1 MKSTSINNPMN
12 FLRYNPLIN
21 ISLLC
26 GTSLLYET
34 KNVTFEI
41 ALKYMIV
48 FFALKYEIEIRW
60 QYYW

>member
-12 FLRYNPLIN
+12 FLRFNPLIN

-34 KNVTFEI
+34 KQYVNIWYGSQIHDCILCFEI
-41 ALKYMIV
+41 
-48 FFALKYEIEIRW
+48 
-60 QYYW
+60 